1 MDCVVHFL
9 QMPENFPVSIL
20 CTPYLLFFSFY
31 TCDLILRVAE
41 NDCQPN
47 QSAHVYTVDVI
58 LMSSDFSIAVNAVSS
73 TSISHS
79 DILNHI
85 LLLHTC

>member
-1 MDCVVHFL
+1 MNYPN
-9 QMPENFPVSIL
+9 PENGLKNAHLDRTI
-20 CTPYLLFFSFY
+20 
-31 TCDLILRVAE
+31 ILRVAE